1 MIKIGIIGDIGS
13 GKSFAA
19 KQFGLPIFDADKEVL
34 KIYRKDKDCFIR
46 LKRKIPKFITSFP
59 IKKNELKKSIFEN
72 KANLKKIEEIVHP
85 KVQKIMRKFIELNK
99 KKKILIFD
107 IPLLM
112 ENKNFKKSF
121 VYVFVD
127 SKKKDILKR
136 LKKRKNYD
144 KRIIENLRKSQLPLE
159 FKRKKSDYVIKN
171 DFKKLNLKKGDKII
185 KKKILNNYERNST

>member
-1 MIKIGIIGDIGS
+1 MIKIGIVGDIGS
-13 GKSFAA
+13 GKSFVA
-19 KQFGLPIFDADKEVL
+19 KQFGAPIFDADKEVL
-34 KIYRKDKDCFIR
+34 KIYRKEKDCFIR
-46 LKRKIPKFITSFP
+46 LKKKIPKFITSFP

-85 KVQKIMRKFIELNK
+85 KVQKNMRKFIELNK
-99 KKKILIFD
+99 KKKMLIFD

-112 ENKNFKKSF
+112 EKKNFKKNF

-144 KRIIENLRKSQLPLE
+144 KNIIENLRKSQLSLE
-159 FKRKKSDYVIKN
+159 FKRNKSDYVIKN
-171 DFKKLNLKKGDKII
+171 DFKKLNLKKRVKII
-185 KKKILNNYERNST
+185 KKKILNNYERSST

>member
-1 MIKIGIIGDIGS
+1 
-13 GKSFAA
+13 
-19 KQFGLPIFDADKEVL
+19 
-34 KIYRKDKDCFIR
+34 
-46 LKRKIPKFITSFP
+46 
-59 IKKNELKKSIFEN
+59 
-72 KANLKKIEEIVHP
+72 
-85 KVQKIMRKFIELNK
+85 
-99 KKKILIFD
+99 
-107 IPLLM
+107 M

-171 DFKKLNLKKGDKII
+171 DFKKLNLKKRVKII
-185 KKKILNNYERNST
+185 KKKILNNYERSST

>member
-1 MIKIGIIGDIGS
+1 MIKIGIVGDIGS

-19 KQFGLPIFDADKEVL
+19 KQFGSPIFDADKEVS
-34 KIYRKDKDCFIR
+34 KIYKNDKNCFIR
-46 LKRKIPKFITSFP
+46 LKKKIHKFITSFP

-72 KANLKKIEEIVHP
+72 KANLKKIEKIVHP
-85 KVQKIMRKFIELNK
+85 KVQKNMRKFIELNK
-99 KKKILIFD
+99 REKILIFD

-112 ENKNFKKSF
+112 EKKNFKKSF
-121 VYVFVD
+121 IYVFVD

-159 FKRKKSDYVIKN
+159 FKRNKSDYVIKN
-171 DFKKLNLKKGDKII
+171 DFKKLNLKKRVKII
-185 KKKILNNYERNST
+185 KKKILNNYERSST